1 MKSFYVSYGMDV
13 GCRCL
18 QMFVHDDGSS
28 FVDFDVGS
36 FFAILVNQL
45 IINTLS
51 LFPRHKGERERVVV
65 L

>member
-1 MKSFYVSYGMDV
+1 MATSGLIHSLNLKRLLNDSLMEGCVKMKSFYVSYGMDV

-36 FFAILVNQL
+36 F
-45 IINTLS
+45 
-51 LFPRHKGERERVVV
+51 
-65 L
+65 